1 MCHKM
6 DGDVCSCLPLQ
17 LAELVPRL
25 CAFALGSLPTVTRSQ
40 PGKML
45 RNDVWTT
52 HLAVSVSASGLVSI
66 VFGLVNDDPKH
77 HVGLVHTWEHP
88 AFNFASN
95 PTLFVTRTTLHN
107 SPFTTQ
113 AMCGRPAAEWCR
125 MRLQRLISSGLC
137 ATRWMAMCAAVYY
150 SSWLS

>member
-1 MCHKM
+1 MADIFGPMCHEM

-45 RNDVWTT
+45 RNDVWIT
-52 HLAVSVSASGLVSI
+52 HLLVFMSASGLVSI
-66 VFGLVNDDPKH
+66 VFGPVNDDLKH

-88 AFNFASN
+88 AFNFVSN

-107 SPFTTQ
+107 SPSRHKQ
-113 AMCGRPAAEWCR
+113 CVADRPQNGA
-125 MRLQRLISSGLC
+125 G
-137 ATRWMAMCAAVYY
+137 
-150 SSWLS
+150 